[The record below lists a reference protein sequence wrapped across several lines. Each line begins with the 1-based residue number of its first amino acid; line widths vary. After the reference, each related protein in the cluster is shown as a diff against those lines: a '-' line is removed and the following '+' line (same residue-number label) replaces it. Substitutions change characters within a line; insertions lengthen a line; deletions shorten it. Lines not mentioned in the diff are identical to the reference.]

1 MKRTLSIAMGAL
13 AFCALMVVAFTQ
25 PSANAGSTCTP
36 VGPGSPSQVCTCDL
50 GYHGDPYPGV
60 CEADADNDV
69 TTLPPAPG
77 AALFFYPPPYQYND
91 HHPLDS
97 IQAVSVSQV
106 TDLVPA
112 VSFMSGIALV
122 VDWSSICP
130 TAGACDFTLIDR
142 TLAYWTA
149 RNKKIVLSVA
159 TISFPFM
166 SAPDGK
172 HVQNATPDWVLAQV
186 KTYPVSTEIMGT
198 NPMGK
203 TAVSQFPDF
212 RDPKFLQLTSALVR
226 DLAQRYDGNPTIAQV
241 RIGTGLLGEENPIVG
256 GRPGHT
262 TMPDFQE
269 PQWLAFCLETVHQ
282 YQSAFHKSELE
293 FDISRLGFTRAL
305 GTGTDQVFADAFF
318 SELAASRLFIAF
330 NGLEAHDDDLLT
342 GAPNPADAFDVGL
355 RYLLGYR
362 RSGGR
367 IGLEAIG
374 PLANPRMGTADLQ
387 NVAKIQH
394 VVSIF
399 QPARL
404 VFFDD
409 VALGIVSPNTSPFH
423 AAELVSGLGIQPS
436 P

>member
-1 MKRTLSIAMGAL
+1 MT
-13 AFCALMVVAFTQ
+13 
-25 PSANAGSTCTP
+25 TP
-36 VGPGSPSQVCTCDL
+36 
-50 GYHGDPYPGV
+50 
-60 CEADADNDV
+60 
-69 TTLPPAPG
+69 PPTPG
-77 AALFFYPPPYQYND
+77 AALFFYPPPYRYND
-91 HHPLDS
+91 DHLLNS

-130 TAGACDFTLIDR
+130 TAGACDFSLIDR
-142 TLAYWTA
+142 ALAYWTA
-149 RNKKIVLSVA
+149 RNKKIILSVA
-159 TISFPFM
+159 TISYPFM

-186 KTYPVSTEIMGT
+186 KTYPVSTLIMGT
-198 NPMGK
+198 NPLGK

-241 RIGTGLLGEENPIVG
+241 RIGTGLLGEENPMVG
-256 GRPGHT
+256 GIPGHT
-262 TMPDFQE
+262 TMPNFQE
-269 PQWLAFCLETVHQ
+269 TQWLAFCLETVRQ

-293 FDISRLGFTRAL
+293 FDISRLGFIRTL
-305 GTGTDQVFADAFF
+305 GTATDQAAADAFF
-318 SELAASRLFIAF
+318 SELAASRLFIEC
-330 NGLEAHDDDLLT
+330 NCLEAHDDDLLS
-342 GAPNPADAFDVGL
+342 GATNPPTYAELPAVQADAIEVDL

-367 IGLEAIG
+367 VGLESG
-374 PLANPRMGTADLQ
+374 SLANPRIGTADLR

-399 QPARL
+399 QPAKL

-409 VALGIVSPNTSPFH
+409 LAQGIVSPNTSPFH
-423 AAELVSGLGIQPS
+423 PLELVRGLGIQPS